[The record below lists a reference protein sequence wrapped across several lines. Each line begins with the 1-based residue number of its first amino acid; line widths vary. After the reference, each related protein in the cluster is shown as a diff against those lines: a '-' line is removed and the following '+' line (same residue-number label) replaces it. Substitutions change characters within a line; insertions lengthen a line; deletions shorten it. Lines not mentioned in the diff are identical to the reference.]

1 MLAGICLAAFILRA
15 WRLDFQS
22 FWQDEGFSVSLSGS
36 SVSYILQ
43 QSFTVEPNPP
53 LYFLLLHFWRLPAG
67 GTEYAIRFLS
77 LLPSVLTV
85 PAMFLLGRRLWSARL
100 GLLAAAL
107 AAVSPFLVWL
117 AQEARMYTWEALWLT
132 LGAWC
137 LLRGLRA
144 GRPTYWVLFASFNLL
159 AVYSHLYAVFV
170 VAAEALLLAVTC
182 RRAWRR
188 GALAIGV
195 PLALFVPWFVS
206 VSAYSGESSTWR
218 GFIGVWDMIR
228 VLLLNAASQGHLPGS
243 VGSGFSLLLGLAII
257 LGVGVLVKAR
267 PWSGWLLAS
276 WLLLPVAAVYALSF
290 KEPLFSPRYFIVI
303 MPALLLLAAAA
314 VAALPGRVALLGLAL
329 LSAGSIWA
337 VERGNTV
344 PAYAKEDY
352 RLAGTYISARTDPGD
367 VVLLVANYIVYP
379 FQYYF
384 HGPGTL
390 LPLNVEPE
398 SDVAPLLAPLAA
410 EYDHIWLVEAH
421 DVFVDPHNHVASWL
435 RARYSLADERYIT
448 GIHFMEFDPHA
459 HLASLPTAARPLH
472 IQWAGGPELAGYQL
486 RGGNPSGIRLFWK
499 ANGQLAANYHLS
511 LKLWSASGKLAGQ
524 QDGEPLNAGLRFG
537 GFPGTGYIRDDH
549 YISAA
554 PGTYDLRLSVYL
566 HQDLPIQGQHS
577 SQVDFGQVS
586 VPTAQGGAR

>member
-1 MLAGICLAAFILRA
+1 MLAGLCLVAFILRA

-36 SVSYILQ
+36 SVGYILQ

-67 GTEYAIRFLS
+67 STEYAIRFLS
-77 LLPSVLTV
+77 LIPSVLAV
-85 PAMFLLGRRLWSARL
+85 PAMFLLGRQLWCERL
-100 GLLAAAL
+100 GLVAAAL

-132 LGAWC
+132 LGAWF
-137 LLRGLRA
+137 LLRGLRS
-144 GRPTYWVLFASFNLL
+144 GRSAYWLLFSSCNLL

-170 VAAEALLLAVTC
+170 VAAEALLLVALC
-182 RRAWRR
+182 RRVWRPA
-188 GALAIGV
+188 ALAIGAPIV
-195 PLALFVPWFVS
+195 LFVPWFVS

-218 GFIGVWDMIR
+218 GFIGVWDMVR
-228 VLLLNAASQGHLPGS
+228 VLLLNAASQGHLPGR
-243 VGSGFSLLLGLAII
+243 VDGGFSLLLGLAVV
-257 LGVGVLVKAR
+257 LGFGVLVKAR
-267 PWSGWLLAS
+267 PRSGWLLAS

-290 KEPLFSPRYFIVI
+290 KEPLFSPRYFVVI
-303 MPALLLLAAAA
+303 LPALLLLAAGA
-314 VAALPGRVALLGLAL
+314 VAALPGKVALLGLAL
-329 LSAGSIWA
+329 LSSGSIWA

-352 RLAGTYISARTDPGD
+352 RLAGTYIGARTDTHD

-379 FQYYF
+379 FEYYF
-384 HGPGTL
+384 RGPGTM

-398 SDVAPLLAPLAA
+398 TNVGPVLAPLAGK
-410 EYDHIWLVEAH
+410 YDHIWLVEAH
-421 DVFVDPHNHVASWL
+421 DIFVDPHNHVASWL
-435 RARYSLADERYIT
+435 RARYRLADERYIT

-459 HLASLPTAARPLH
+459 QLASLPATARPLQV
-472 IQWAGGPELAGYQL
+472 QWAGGPELAGYQL
-486 RGGNPSGIRLFWK
+486 RGGNPSGIRLYWK
-499 ANGQLAANYHLS
+499 GNGPLAANYHLS

-537 GFPGTGYIRDDH
+537 SFPFTGYVRDDH

-566 HQDLPIQGQHS
+566 QQDLPIQGHRG
-577 SQVDFGQVS
+577 SQVDFGQVT
-586 VPTAQGGAR
+586 VPAAHRA